1 MSGLSAAA
9 APPLAHLPIQ
19 GMWEQIIGGAST
31 RDYSFNGQL
40 VALRDSSGVS
50 YLHADHLGSITMVT
64 GASGGVWA
72 AWRSGGAKGP
82 S

>member
-1 MSGLSAAA
+1 
-9 APPLAHLPIQ
+9 
-19 GMWEQIIGGAST
+19 MWEQIIGGAST
-31 RDYSFNGQL
+31 RYYSFNGQL

-64 GASGGVWA
+64 GGGEWA